1 MDSTTQSR
9 FPGQQKSAIFSDP
22 DQIVRIDSSERI
34 QLNELTREQN
44 SRRSN
49 NSTRIS
55 EKNSKKHVTP
65 RRREV
70 LLSKISLYI
79 VYMFVC
85 CHRWVTNLQIE
96 KDYYRLWHNWAKLGT
111 LTILV
116 KKSDK
121 ISNKSSNGKRL
132 DSDTV
137 RPS

>member
-1 MDSTTQSR
+1 MSFHLNLQIDWILSKEYLGKRIWIALKSR
-9 FPGQQKSAIFSDP
+9 FAGQQKSAIFSDP

-49 NSTRIS
+49 NSG
-55 EKNSKKHVTP
+55 KNSKKHVTP

-96 KDYYRLWHNWAKLGT
+96 KDYRLWHNWVMLGT
-111 LTILV
+111 LTILS
-116 KKSDK
+116 KK
-121 ISNKSSNGKRL
+121 IR
-132 DSDTV
+132 
-137 RPS
+137 